1 MAEYVITFTRSAR
14 RELDTLS
21 ASLVNRII
29 PQIKAL
35 AQDPRPT
42 HCRKIEGTE
51 NAWRIR
57 IGDYRVIYQ
66 VFDDERVVDIVAIR
80 HRSQAYKPR

>member
-1 MAEYVITFTRSAR
+1 MTEYVITFTQSAR
-14 RELDTLS
+14 KELNNLS
-21 ASLVNRII
+21 ASLVNRIV

-42 HCRKIEGTE
+42 HCRKVEGIE

-66 VFDDERVVDIVAIR
+66 VFDAEQVVDIVAVR